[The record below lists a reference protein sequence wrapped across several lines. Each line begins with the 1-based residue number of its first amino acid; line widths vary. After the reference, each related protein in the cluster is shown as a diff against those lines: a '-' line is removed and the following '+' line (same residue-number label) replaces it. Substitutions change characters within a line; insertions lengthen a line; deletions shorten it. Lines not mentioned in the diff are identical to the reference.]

1 MEGEIYS
8 KAIGR
13 NCKLKKKKKKK
24 QLDGA
29 VLFFDF
35 IDVNNLPYCVLY
47 DRAFCIVMWCQL
59 SCTTIFRADIEG
71 FKKRHW
77 LFKCGCNKLLKSQK
91 LFGAAL
97 QTWKEKASEVSYRVS
112 YCNCTGWI
120 NERTIK
126 PGGV

>member
-24 QLDGA
+24 LDGA

-71 FKKRHW
+71 FKKRH
-77 LFKCGCNKLLKSQK
+77 
-91 LFGAAL
+91 
-97 QTWKEKASEVSYRVS
+97 
-112 YCNCTGWI
+112 
-120 NERTIK
+120 
-126 PGGV
+126 